1 MRNDFLVY
9 SLFVSRV
16 LIYANGTKGL
26 TLALLRGLKEEDRGW
41 RGNWVQSPEENCTC
55 ELFSY

>member
-26 TLALLRGLKEEDRGW
+26 TLALLRGLNPIGITE
-41 RGNWVQSPEENCTC
+41 
-55 ELFSY
+55 